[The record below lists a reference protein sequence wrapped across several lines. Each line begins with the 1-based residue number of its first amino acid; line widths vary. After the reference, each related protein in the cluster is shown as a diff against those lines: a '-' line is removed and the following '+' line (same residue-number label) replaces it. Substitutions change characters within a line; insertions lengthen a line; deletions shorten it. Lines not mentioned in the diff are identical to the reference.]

1 MRWWNELVGA
11 VGEVVPLS
19 AVVLILVALASIVAA
34 LWYYF
39 PAWVPRRWPRL
50 RRPRWRL
57 RRPRWRWP
65 RWRWP
70 RWLWRWPLW
79 SRRRKADREEPAP
92 GLEPTSGDEV
102 PDLPATT
109 FVDLADRL
117 AAEGRYAEA
126 IRERL
131 RGMVREL
138 IEAGVLEHRPGW
150 TVTELAAAAAS
161 RRPAVAGPL
170 TAAGALFSDIWYRR
184 TTRVRRARRPHARIG
199 PRDERRAGRRPT
211 GRGDVVTGVAVATV
225 YRSHGVDLLSADTCG
240 RRSTH
245 RCPLKNPGT
254 RRGANP

>member
-11 VGEVVPLS
+11 IGEVVPLS
-19 AVVLILVALASIVAA
+19 AVVLILFSLASIVAA

-50 RRPRWRL
+50 RWRRQWL

-65 RWRWP
+65 RWQWK
-70 RWLWRWPLW
+70 WPLW
-79 SRRRKADREEPAP
+79 SRRRRRKGDREGPAP

-131 RGMVREL
+131 RGIVREM
-138 IEAGVLEHRPGW
+138 IEIGVLEHRPGW
-150 TVTELAAAAAS
+150 TVTELAAVAAS
-161 RRPAVAGPL
+161 RRPPVAGPL
-170 TAAGALFSDIWYRR
+170 TAAGALFSDIWYGARPAYAEHDAR
-184 TTRVRRARRPHARIG
+184 MRALAR
-199 PRDERRAGRRPT
+199 EVSAALAAGRPV
-211 GRGDVVTGVAVATV
+211 GLMA
-225 YRSHGVDLLSADTCG
+225 
-240 RRSTH
+240 
-245 RCPLKNPGT
+245 
-254 RRGANP
+254 